1 MSRQTR
7 GLMADLG
14 RKTSALEETNGADLP
29 DRHDHC
35 AVGFVCAQE
44 RHQAVG
50 ADGAVAVGAVGAVDP
65 QHLPAVFRD
74 AVAPCTQA
82 SAVGMPSGKPGR
94 NVAVTRCAALVRSKS
109 RHLCHLHR
117 AQLPSPDNLGRCCDS
132 GRSLTAVDNIEPRA
146 WLLGHHRLVG
156 SSRWLTDAALR
167 PIGATVNPLLA
178 IGAVLATMVLA
189 VLATMVVENWRRLV
203 TPAPRRDPDPVN
215 IAADSTD
222 SIEVSTSA
230 GSVGIEPGDE
240 VTRSDALHPD
250 SSAVAIETVA
260 IETVPFHTPA
270 GAPDGA
276 VAFSDTTIAIRDP
289 ETADVLAGLLFAGL
303 ASTRRSGADRA
314 AAWVTAAATPPSA
327 DPERLPQG
335 VRLRG
340 RSAKVAEL
348 LGHHDGGCVWVT
360 LQPGVDIARGLARTP
375 VTQPTLAG
383 LVEWWRSTRTL
394 PSVIESSTA
403 ATIADAVEAV
413 RPQLDH
419 TPWSEVVGRL
429 HDALARC
436 AERDESILVSIGI
449 DAEATAHPGATG
461 HAGATGPQTSVVVS
475 DGPTRAARRS

>member
-1 MSRQTR
+1 MSSTTSKTPV
-7 GLMADLG
+7 DLSNWDPEDPE
-14 RKTSALEETNGADLP
+14 RWDSRFAWRTLWITTYNLTLAF
-29 DRHDHC
+29 
-35 AVGFVCAQE
+35 AVWFLVS
-44 RHQAVG
+44 
-50 ADGAVAVGAVGAVDP
+50 
-65 QHLPAVFRD
+65 
-74 AVAPCTQA
+74 AVAPRLNSIGYDLSDGQLYWLVA
-82 SAVGMPSGKPGR
+82 IPGLAGGFMRMIYMFLPPIVG
-94 NVAVTRCAALVRSKS
+94 TR
-109 RHLCHLHR
+109 
-117 AQLPSPDNLGRCCDS
+117 
-132 GRSLTAVDNIEPRA
+132 T
-146 WLLGHHRLVG
+146 LVG
-156 SSRWLTDAALR
+156 GTATLLLL
-167 PIGATVNPLLA
+167 PMIG
-178 IGAVLATMVLA
+178 
-189 VLATMVVENWRRLV
+189 W
-203 TPAPRRDPDPVN
+203 
-215 IAADSTD
+215 
-222 SIEVSTSA
+222 
-230 GSVGIEPGDE
+230 
-240 VTRSDALHPD
+240 
-250 SSAVAIETVA
+250 
-260 IETVPFHTPA
+260 
-270 GAPDGA
+270 
-276 VAFSDTTIAIRDP
+276 TIAIRDP